1 TSPGT
6 TARGTTA
13 RTDGVPPLGDQ
24 PVRLNFVEA
33 DLQAVLRALSR
44 STGQQFLAD
53 PRVKGQLTLVSEGE
67 VPAHQAFDM
76 LLGALRMQGFTIVD
90 VAGISHVVPEA
101 DAKLLGGPVYD
112 ADSAA
117 SNGMVTRTFR
127 LQYENAVNL

>member
-1 TSPGT
+1 LISTRGGAVERPRREEVSPAANARQGT
-6 TARGTTA
+6 PAAAIRPGVNGRGSAA

-90 VAGISHVVPEA
+90 VAGISH
-101 DAKLLGGPVYD
+101 
-112 ADSAA
+112 
-117 SNGMVTRTFR
+117 
-127 LQYENAVNL
+127 